1 MDSPPARTMVPV
13 TDASSKEDPATA
25 DVPRES
31 GERPPLSVGKED
43 TKDTKEDTKKATEE
57 DTKEDTKKATEEMT
71 EEELIAHA
79 RRIKETVAELQE
91 QVCRVQVTRGTA
103 IDDLDS
109 DHFKCITEE
118 ARQRRYV
125 LVENARRGAYEY
137 ETTGVLSPETASSV
151 VEETL
156 VALCNDL
163 LPSKASAPFFMV
175 HIPAFVLDMNAD
187 ARRWHEVAPGLVVY
201 RFWQLLVRTPKGRA
215 LLLDDVDTESFEA
228 VKRAICV
235 PMYEG
240 RLRERC
246 IELLRSMPTK
256 GRDRLT
262 DTEKETLMDVFTR
275 EDFPATS

>member
-1 MDSPPARTMVPV
+1 
-13 TDASSKEDPATA
+13 
-25 DVPRES
+25 
-31 GERPPLSVGKED
+31 
-43 TKDTKEDTKKATEE
+43 
-57 DTKEDTKKATEEMT
+57 
-71 EEELIAHA
+71 
-79 RRIKETVAELQE
+79 
-91 QVCRVQVTRGTA
+91 
-103 IDDLDS
+103 
-109 DHFKCITEE
+109 
-118 ARQRRYV
+118 
-125 LVENARRGAYEY
+125 
-137 ETTGVLSPETASSV
+137 
-151 VEETL
+151 
-156 VALCNDL
+156 
-163 LPSKASAPFFMV
+163 MV